1 MEQTKYKFADGR
13 TKLDKADYRKFAL
26 KIKKDLG
33 KGKPWSAVAAQQ
45 YGIPYWDKQGKAVKN
60 AADGVKYYV
69 GAGGADSLKIVSMAD
84 RLAANKKNLVN
95 REKAV
100 KQQTVGEDTFPTK
113 GPKGY
118 EQHHIKKLTQYS
130 PFFENLTD
138 KEAAE
143 LAEFASK
150 RGFDL
155 GNKDINALLIESNK
169 HTQYH
174 NWERTEGFTSRGLKK
189 MKGDHIPDLAKA
201 TMDDRKYALIQFL
214 ENEQPKLDAKLTKL
228 TGQKPESKN
237 IKDIGERF
245 VKGTKGKDRG
255 LKIIKGLSKSPVGK
269 YTLASLA
276 ALGPVGSA
284 FGAVDTYQRTEK
296 ARKTGNVLDKLQ
308 AALSGF
314 STATGATGVGE
325 VLSTP
330 ADAAN
335 LFIDAA
341 RYKSDA
347 PIVGSRSRFQRR
359 NN

>member
-1 MEQTKYKFADGR
+1 MEQTKFKFADGR
-13 TKLDKADYRKFAL
+13 TKLDKADYRPLAL

-45 YGIPYWDKQGKAVKN
+45 YGIPWWDKQGKAVKN

-69 GAGGADSLKIVSMAD
+69 GAGGPNSLKIVPMAD
-84 RLAANKKNLVN
+84 RLSANKKNIKT

-100 KQQTVGEDTFPTK
+100 KQQTVGKDTFPTT
-113 GPKGY
+113 GPQGY

-130 PFFENLTD
+130 PFFENLSD
-138 KEAAE
+138 KEATE
-143 LAEFASK
+143 LAEFAAE

-155 GNKDINALLIESNK
+155 GNKDINALLMEANK

-189 MKGDHIPDLAKA
+189 MKGDHIPELAKA
-201 TMDDRKYALIQFL
+201 TMDDRKYALVQFL
-214 ENEQPKLDAKLTKL
+214 QNEQPKLDTKLKNL
-228 TGQKPESKN
+228 TGQKVESKN
-237 IKDIGERF
+237 IQDIGERF
-245 VKGTKGKDRG
+245 VKGTKGKERG
-255 LKIIKGLSKSPVGK
+255 LKIIKGLSGAPIGK

-284 FGAVDTYQRTEK
+284 FGAVDTYQRTQK
-296 ARKTGNVLDKLQ
+296 ARETNNPLDKLQ

-314 STATGATGVGE
+314 STTTGATGVGE

-335 LFIDAA
+335 LFLDAA
-341 RYKSDA
+341 RFKRDG
-347 PIVGSRSRFQRR
+347 PILGSRSRFK
-359 NN
+359 NSK

>member
-1 MEQTKYKFADGR
+1 MEETKFKFADGR
-13 TKLDKADYRKFAL
+13 TKLDQSDYRPLAL
-26 KIKKDLG
+26 KTKKDLG

-45 YGIPYWDKQGKAVKN
+45 YGIPYWDEQGKAVKN

-69 GAGGADSLKIVSMAD
+69 GTGGPNSLKIVPMAQ
-84 RLAANKKNLVN
+84 RLEVNKKNIAN
-95 REKAV
+95 REKASN
-100 KQQTVGEDTFPTK
+100 QQTVGEDTFPKK
-113 GPKGY
+113 GTKGY

-130 PFFENLTD
+130 PFFENLSD
-138 KEAAE
+138 KEAVE
-143 LAEFASK
+143 LAEFATK

-155 GNKDINALLIESNK
+155 GNKDINAFLIESNK

-174 NWERTEGFTSRGLKK
+174 NWERTEGYTSRGLKK

-201 TMDDRKYALIQFL
+201 TMDDRKYALMQFL

-237 IKDIGERF
+237 IQDIGERF
-245 VKGTKGKDRG
+245 VKGTKGKERG
-255 LKIIKGLSKSPVGK
+255 LKIIKGLSQAPIGK

-284 FGAVDTYQRTEK
+284 FGAVDTYQRTQK
-296 ARKTGNVLDKLQ
+296 ARETNNPLDKLQ

-335 LFIDAA
+335 LFLDAA
-341 RYKSDA
+341 RFKRDG
-347 PIVGSRSRFQRR
+347 PMLGSRSRFKLRDK
-359 NN
+359 